1 MAGMV
6 VGVMDT
12 CAKVIQ
18 KYFIPHSWI
27 ILSVIDKPMIFHFA
41 ATRSRSRWKFKE

>member
-1 MAGMV
+1 MAGMA

-18 KYFIPHSWI
+18 KI
-27 ILSVIDKPMIFHFA
+27 IYSSFVDYLERD
-41 ATRSRSRWKFKE
+41 